1 METDR
6 YTHRAVFC
14 IQCPSGLRAVAQAMT
29 NDLNEPAEVHW
40 AQMMGLLI
48 LILLLFLILFAATGD
63 PPFSWG
69 VPS

>member
-6 YTHRAVFC
+6 YTRWAVSAYNT
-14 IQCPSGLRAVAQAMT
+14 PSGFRAVAQAMT
-29 NDLNEPAEVHW
+29 DDLNEPAEVHW
-40 AQMMGLLI
+40 AQMIGLLI
-48 LILLLFLILFAATGD
+48 LVLLLFLILFAATGD